1 MNTETDLPPTKH
13 GLNTECHLEASA
25 CTGPSSQIPGLSQ
38 NANDGPEE
46 RSRGRRVGVVES
58 DSVYVKLAKQGGQK
72 DLLWHEE
79 TNLETKPNSSY
90 KPPDWFSSTSDSQV
104 EKPSPTEREVPNFMS
119 REDFKRSTS
128 GFQPRDAPF
137 GSDNKSTWER
147 DNGKEKNL
155 DAAPNSQMEKLSV
168 SAVEDYKS
176 NKYKKISYE
185 KKTVPYSMSKLLS
198 FGYAE
203 DEKVSTNS
211 NLSKE

>member
-1 MNTETDLPPTKH
+1 MNTETDLPPTNH
-13 GLNTECHLEASA
+13 GLKTGYNHEAAA

-38 NANDGPEE
+38 NATNGPEE
-46 RSRGRRVGVVES
+46 RTRGRRVGVVDS

-90 KPPDWFSSTSDSQV
+90 KPPDWYSATSESQA
-104 EKPSPTEREVPNFMS
+104 EKLSPTEREVPSYMS
-119 REDFKRSTS
+119 REEFKKSTS

-137 GSDNKSTWER
+137 GSDNKSAWQR
-147 DNGKEKNL
+147 DSAKEKNMEI
-155 DAAPNSQMEKLSV
+155 APNSQMEKLSV
-168 SAVEDYKS
+168 SAVDDKS

-203 DEKVSTNS
+203 DDKVSANS
-211 NLSKE
+211 DLSKE

>member
-1 MNTETDLPPTKH
+1 MASLKTGNH
-13 GLNTECHLEASA
+13 EAAA

-46 RSRGRRVGVVES
+46 RSRGRRVGVADS

-90 KPPDWFSSTSDSQV
+90 KPPDWFSSTSDSEV
-104 EKPSPTEREVPNFMS
+104 EKLSPTEREMPSFML
-119 REDFKRSTS
+119 REEFKKSTS

-147 DNGKEKNL
+147 DNGKEKKL
-155 DAAPNSQMEKLSV
+155 EVAPNSQMEKLSV
-168 SAVEDYKS
+168 TTVKDYES

-203 DEKVSTNS
+203 DDKGTTNCNS
-211 NLSKE
+211 AKE